1 MAFAW
6 FLACVLGVI
15 LVVPLHF
22 LSVEHVRLRERYGK
36 ERGTRIGEVL
46 GMTSGWGFFLF
57 WIGVWFS
64 PQPRF
69 TIPVFFVP
77 PITVPYTGLSVPI
90 SHILFSTPLMV
101 LLNYLIAWKE
111 EVELVMEFGEEY
123 EDYRESVPM
132 FVPRFRR
139 R

>member
-1 MAFAW
+1 MGCGHMAFAW

-69 TIPVFFVP
+69 TIPVFLAP
-77 PITVPYTGLSVPI
+77 PITIPYTGLSVPI
-90 SHILFSTPLMV
+90 SHILFSTPFLASGV
-101 LLNYLIAWKE
+101 WLGIRGVADVGLKTAE
-111 EVELVMEFGEEY
+111 TH
-123 EDYRESVPM
+123 R
-132 FVPRFRR
+132 
-139 R
+139 